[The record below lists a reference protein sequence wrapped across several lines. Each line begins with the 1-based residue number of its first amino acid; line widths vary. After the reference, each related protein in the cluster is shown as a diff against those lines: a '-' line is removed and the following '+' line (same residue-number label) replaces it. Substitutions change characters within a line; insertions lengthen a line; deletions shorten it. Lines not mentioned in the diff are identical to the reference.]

1 MSKERDIYK
10 KLLFIIGVVKIIRAF
25 RAKKIV
31 TMGEKGEVSDG
42 LLVLEEGK
50 IVYVGPYKPEL
61 VPESAKM
68 FDFGDRTILPGLV
81 DSHTHVGM
89 HEEGEGWE
97 GQDTNEM
104 TDPVTPQVKAVDG
117 INPAGLGLQD
127 AVNAG
132 VTSVNTGPGSGNVI
146 GGQFAAVKTAGSIVL
161 DEILIR
167 EPTAMKMATGENPKR
182 VYNEKDRIP
191 STRMGTGAILR
202 NALFDARDYLERKE
216 GNDEDNSF
224 KKDYKLEALVPVI
237 KGELRAKIHAHRADD
252 IVTAIRVADEFG
264 LDYSIDHCTEGH
276 KIVDFLAEHKADAV
290 VGPSMTPRSKRELVE
305 RTFKTPG
312 ILAEAGVRVAI
323 TTDSPVIP
331 IQYLP
336 LLAAFAVREG
346 MDREDALKAITI
358 NSARIAGIDDRVGSL
373 DPGKDGD
380 FIVTDGSIF
389 DLENKV
395 ERVFIEGVEI
405 DRSELPKSGKSRTF

>member
-1 MSKERDIYK
+1 VSKERDIYK

>member
-1 MSKERDIYK
+1 M
-10 KLLFIIGVVKIIRAF
+10 VKISKAIRAGT
-25 RAKKIV
+25 II
-31 TMGEKGEVSDG
+31 TMGDKGEIADG
-42 LLVLEEGK
+42 LMVLEGGR
-50 IVYVGPYKPEL
+50 IDYVGPYEPEK
-61 VPESAKM
+61 VPKGAELLE
-68 FDFGDRTILPGLV
+68 FDDQTIMPGLI
-81 DSHTHVGM
+81 DAHTHVGM

-97 GQDTNEM
+97 GRDSNEM
-104 TDPVTPQVKAVDG
+104 TDPITPQVKAIDG

-132 VTSVNTGPGSGNVI
+132 VTAVNAGPGSGNVI
-146 GGQFAAVKTAGSIVL
+146 GGQFAAVKTSGSIVL
-161 DEILIR
+161 DDLLIR

-182 VYNEKDRIP
+182 VYKEKDRIP
-191 STRMGTGAILR
+191 TTRIGTGATLR
-202 NALFDARDYLERKE
+202 KALFDAKDYLARKE
-216 GNDEDNSF
+216 ENGEDNSF
-224 KKDYKLEALVPVI
+224 KKDFKLEALVPVI
-237 KGELRAKIHAHRADD
+237 KGDLRAKFHAHRADD
-252 IVTAIRVADEFG
+252 IVTAIRISEEFG

-276 KIVDFLAEHKADAV
+276 KIVDFLAERKVDAV
-290 VGPSMTPRSKRELVE
+290 VGPSMTPRSKRELIE

-346 MDREDALKAITI
+346 MDKMDALKAITI

-373 DPGKDGD
+373 ESGKDGD

-389 DLENKV
+389 DLENNVEKV
-395 ERVFIEGVEI
+395 FVEGREV